1 MWQLKRT
8 WQYRHTAD
16 HGRPATHCAFECT
29 RSVRLRKAFDRVNPG
44 GNSRDEEDDI
54 PASALVMPVS
64 LKNQSARSN
73 FVSTCLSVLTV
84 V

>member
-1 MWQLKRT
+1 
-8 WQYRHTAD
+8 
-16 HGRPATHCAFECT
+16 
-29 RSVRLRKAFDRVNPG
+29 VRLRKAFDRVNPG

-73 FVSTCLSVLTV
+73 LVSTCLSVLTV

>member
-1 MWQLKRT
+1 
-8 WQYRHTAD
+8 
-16 HGRPATHCAFECT
+16 
-29 RSVRLRKAFDRVNPG
+29 VRLRKAFDRVNPG

-64 LKNQSARSN
+64 LKNRSARSN